1 MVKRGKESDID
12 NSKEKPKKITAKK
25 RQEILIENFIGL
37 QKAMTN
43 MAIKFESLSDN
54 IEKLLGVF
62 EMSAKSYL
70 QGGNEKDNKDML
82 GKINSLLDQN
92 KTIAKGL
99 VMMEEKLR
107 SQHNQSTNQHP
118 SQNNQIQNQIPSQ
131 MQSQKRPLPRI

>member
-1 MVKRGKESDID
+1 MAKRGR
-12 NSKEKPKKITAKK
+12 KPKSESSSSTKKMTAKE
-25 RQEILIENFIGL
+25 RQELLIENFIGL

-43 MAIKFESLSDN
+43 MAMRFESLSDN

-70 QGGNEKDNKDML
+70 QGGSEKENKDML
-82 GKINSLLDQN
+82 GKINSLLEQN

-107 SQHNQSTNQHP
+107 KPNQPNNPQP
-118 SQNNQIQNQIPSQ
+118 QMQNNTQPPKSYSPS
-131 MQSQKRPLPRI
+131 KRPLPKI